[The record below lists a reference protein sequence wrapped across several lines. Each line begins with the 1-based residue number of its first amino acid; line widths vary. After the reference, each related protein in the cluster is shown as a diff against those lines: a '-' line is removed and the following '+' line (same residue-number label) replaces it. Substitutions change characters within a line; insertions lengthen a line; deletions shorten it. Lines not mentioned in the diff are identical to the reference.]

1 MKYMISEGNSK
12 RVYILFHGTGGNEHD
27 LIKLSKH
34 IDFDATHIGLKG
46 NVSESGM
53 NRFFKRIRPGVFD
66 LENLVEETH
75 HIKAFITSLLKE
87 KGMEGYDIHAI
98 GYSNGANMIASLTFH
113 YPHLFKHV
121 YLFHPMRPFTHFDY
135 PNLSNL
141 KVFIA
146 ASKEDPIVSTEE
158 TLALVDIYVKHEA
171 TIEVFWSNQGH
182 HISSDA
188 IITAHQH
195 MLKAVNI

>member
-1 MKYMISEGNSK
+1 MKYVVSEGHFK

-75 HIKAFITSLLKE
+75 DIQAFITSLLKE
-87 KGMEGYDIHAI
+87 KGMETFDIHAI

-113 YPHLFKHV
+113 YPTLFKHV
-121 YLFHPMRPFTHFDY
+121 YLFHPMRPFIHFDY
-135 PNLSNL
+135 PNLEGL
-141 KVFIA
+141 KIFIA
-146 ASKEDPIVSTEE
+146 ASKEDPIVATEE
-158 TLALVDIYVKHEA
+158 TLALVDIYVQHHA
-171 TIEVFWSNQGH
+171 HIEIHWSNRGH

-188 IITAHQH
+188 IISAHQH
-195 MLKAVNI
+195 MLKAVNG